1 MNLGLIR
8 YYYFLIFICAG
19 VEASAQIRVEGEG
32 FMFPGMIPE
41 TMFGVRDSLSWQ
53 SMPDVHIRVASRKD
67 TVDIYTDEYG
77 VATVPFA
84 KFNKDSVEISVS
96 FMGYRPLSLRT
107 ALDKPNLVVHVT
119 MMEDPMEI
127 NAIIVKDNSVLMV
140 SKGDTV
146 VYNAVAVNTLEGD
159 NLEQLLRKLPGIT
172 IENGSIKAGGRDV
185 NKILINGTLL
195 FGSNMSAAL
204 RLIESQMVE
213 KVKVYDQHAQDR
225 MIEADTLGQKDHV
238 IDVITKEKLTKVQ
251 EMKLMAALGLYTEED
266 YQGRN
271 DFIADAN
278 FSFDRYEE
286 GKPNMSGAIGISRN
300 SGMNQEY
307 VGGIGLYSYV
317 GVPVHMMRAATSP
330 QEDAVAAYSVTGQK
344 QFKNKYYSTIVAT
357 AGREQSY
364 SSRMDTYN
372 EIARRESS
380 RSESEDM
387 SIKVDYAGG
396 YRFNVKDRNDILIDG
411 KLSFSQNRNLSGSM
425 DTTLFNADEYIS
437 RLLQD
442 GRNRSFSSE
451 LHLFYIRM
459 FENPERHLTLDVSL
473 PFSLVRGSG
482 STVDTL
488 KTTTYP
494 QFMTRR
500 NGSDS
505 FTPKVRLQYSEPIV
519 RYLSFDLSGTFDGEW
534 SDKSLY
540 SFDRLLMQEDR
551 VNTYD
556 YSQRRVT
563 AGVDAALHYYN
574 RNDLNIL
581 LGVNAT
587 SILQKIDERLY
598 RAGNSKVYWHV
609 APRLEANIQKP
620 LFNFR
625 VTYSESPM
633 CPSVEQLRNSLDYSN
648 PLYLRAGNPDLK
660 LSVHRMA
667 GISASYLAMDIS
679 TTFEM
684 GMHYGHTSNCTGNN
698 TTYFSTATRLDDY
711 GYDAVAGAQLVR
723 PENIGSAWNA
733 SANMSASFRI
743 NPVRT
748 SFRMNVNAMANES
761 PFMVAGA
768 VNMNATHAL
777 TAGIGITTGFSDA
790 VEFDLWPSYTY
801 GINMLNGGKVYAY
814 SKTGGRASARSVI
827 AKHVEL
833 AVRYDMDAM
842 MTDSGVGGYFTDVLD
857 FSAGYR
863 FGKGSK
869 YRVTLNVNDIL
880 DNGDVEKIS
889 VQDLFIRRSVD
900 SVLGRNVMLG
910 FEVTFK

>member
-1 MNLGLIR
+1 MVRLYLK
-8 YYYFLIFICAG
+8 FILLMSAVCVG

-41 TMFGVRDSLSWQ
+41 TMFGVRDSLSGQ

-204 RLIESQMVE
+204 RLIESQMVD

-286 GKPNMSGAIGISRN
+286 GKPNMSGAVGVSRN
-300 SGMNQEY
+300 SGMNQEH

-357 AGREQSY
+357 AGRERSY
-364 SSRMDTYN
+364 SSRTDTYN
-372 EIARRESS
+372 EMARRESS
-380 RSESEDM
+380 RSESENM

-411 KLSFSQNRNLSGSM
+411 KLSFSQNRNLSESG

-451 LHLFYIRM
+451 LHLYYTRM
-459 FENPERHLTLDVSL
+459 FENPERRLTLDVSL
-473 PFSLVRGSG
+473 PFSLVRGNG

-505 FTPKVRLQYSEPIV
+505 FTPKVSLQYSEPIV

-869 YRVTLNVNDIL
+869 YRVTLSVNDIL